1 MSLETSLASHAF
13 VVAVAEW
20 TEQGFYRMEL
30 WNANF
35 A

>member
-13 VVAVAEW
+13 VAEW

-35 A
+35 L